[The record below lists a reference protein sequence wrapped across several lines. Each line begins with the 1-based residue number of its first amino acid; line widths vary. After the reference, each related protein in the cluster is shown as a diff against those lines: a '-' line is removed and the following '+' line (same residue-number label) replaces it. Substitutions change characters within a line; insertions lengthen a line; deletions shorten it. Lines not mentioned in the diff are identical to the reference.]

1 MDLYGTDFNNTVNTY
16 LFPIRAEKQTLSGST
31 HFFKKFVFKVNNFLR
46 YSTVNNK
53 AELIYLKFQNSPRLF
68 SVMRKPVCRNPVTV
82 PGFHP
87 SLCDLEQA
95 S

>member
-16 LFPIRAEKQTLSGST
+16 FQSELRDKPSMDPLI
-31 HFFKKFVFKVNNFLR
+31 FFLKKIVFKVNNFLR

-53 AELIYLKFQNSPRLF
+53 AELIYLKFQNSPRSF
-68 SVMRKPVCRNPVTV
+68 SVMRKPICRNPVTV

-87 SLCDLEQA
+87 SLCDLEQVI
-95 S
+95 